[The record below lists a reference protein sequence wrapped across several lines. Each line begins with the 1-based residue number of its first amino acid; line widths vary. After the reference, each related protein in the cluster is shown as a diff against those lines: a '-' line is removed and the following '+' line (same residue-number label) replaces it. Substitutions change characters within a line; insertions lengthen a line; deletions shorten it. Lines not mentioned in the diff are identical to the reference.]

1 MDYIIFHSVNLLFSC
16 SVVSHCL
23 WPHGLQHVR
32 LPCPSRSPGVCSN
45 SCPLSRW
52 CHPTISSS
60 VVPFSSCP
68 HSSQASG
75 SLLQFTV
82 LLCVFFKKL
91 WFSVLF
97 SLHSCLMTL
106 SMTFFFLHWLEKCT
120 VSFFYFSNYI
130 VLNVSSFSMLLNKI
144 KILILNCLF
153 LYCML
158 LFGPLFYSLLK
169 NTYLDLPIKN
179 KQTKK
184 DLPINILSF
193 LLAFQSFLLDLS
205 SLLP

>member
-1 MDYIIFHSVNLLFSC
+1 MGTKLGESSVQFSR
-16 SVVSHCL
+16 SVVSDSS
-23 WPHGLQHVR
+23 WPQGPQHAR
-32 LPCPSRSPGVCSN
+32 PPCPSPAPRVYSN
-45 SCPLSRW
+45 SWPFSRW
-52 CHPTISSS
+52 CHPTISYS
-60 VVPFSSCP
+60 VVPFSSWP

-120 VSFFYFSNYI
+120 VCFFYFSNYT

-144 KILILNCLF
+144 KILILNFLF

-169 NTYLDLPIKN
+169 NTYLDV
-179 KQTKK
+179 
-184 DLPINILSF
+184 PINILSF